1 MKNVFSLRVAP
12 SILCLVA
19 ILCLVGCTHQS
30 AEEAA
35 SHDANAAARTIYV
48 RNFDVGA
55 ATLKQDPGTITGR
68 PRLLNFKDKDPAT
81 ELEHLSDMMAGIIVD
96 DLTKANLRAARLP
109 ETSRR
114 PASGWIVS
122 GELLEVLEGNRMQKA
137 VIGFGTGN
145 AETKLFVAVNDASKL
160 PGQDVLDFNVDAAGN
175 IAPSGAGMT
184 AVTHVPYAMA
194 AKFVLNRDASE
205 KEATKAAHEVAEQ
218 LIKLAQANPER

>member
-1 MKNVFSLRVAP
+1 MKHNCVAAGFRP
-12 SILCLVA
+12 LILAAGLALIGCAHPQVTE
-19 ILCLVGCTHQS
+19 VGGS
-30 AEEAA
+30 GEVSGAP
-35 SHDANAAARTIYV
+35 RTIYI

-55 ATLKQDPGTITGR
+55 AALKQDPGTLTGR

-81 ELEHLSDMMAGIIVD
+81 ELERLSDLMARIIVD
-96 DLTKANLRAARLP
+96 DLTKANIRAARLP
-109 ETSRR
+109 ETSHR
-114 PASGWIVS
+114 PAAGWIVS

-137 VIGFGTGN
+137 VIGFGMGN
-145 AETKLFVAVNDASKL
+145 AETKLFVAVNDAAKL
-160 PGQDVLDFNVDAAGN
+160 PGQDVLDFNVDAKGN

-218 LIKLAQANPER
+218 LIKLAQAHPEQ